1 MPGLKSQF
9 PEQMG
14 VAEGMAA
21 FEFRTALEAV
31 VHEDVLET
39 GQELQSLE
47 GGGAPFGVRR
57 KPAERFRDQ
66 GMEPMETS
74 PRPDPG
80 LVRSRNGL
88 PQQGFGNLHVR
99 RFQAATRFPDQV
111 RHRPRGRMDA
121 TPGFE
126 QFASAFG
133 RQHLVLGEAD
143 RQCPE
148 TGAVL
153 HGSLNLIGEGSL
165 LEVSA
170 STAGLPAPMLGD
182 LQDGRR
188 KAGHLAGLTVA
199 RLQRSPAG
207 FAVLRGK
214 VIHQEIGR
222 FRTGKCEAGM
232 SGNAADRTLTWLAQR
247 TRFAQTI

>member
-1 MPGLKSQF
+1 
-9 PEQMG
+9 
-14 VAEGMAA
+14 
-21 FEFRTALEAV
+21 
-31 VHEDVLET
+31 
-39 GQELQSLE
+39 
-47 GGGAPFGVRR
+47 
-57 KPAERFRDQ
+57 
-66 GMEPMETS
+66 
-74 PRPDPG
+74 
-80 LVRSRNGL
+80 
-88 PQQGFGNLHVR
+88 
-99 RFQAATRFPDQV
+99 
-111 RHRPRGRMDA
+111 MDA

-143 RQCPE
+143 HQCPE